1 MSKKRTIDSFFASE
15 TTAKKKLKTEDVID
29 ENVRLHGQSHTP
41 YIKANPSQTPCSTHN
56 TYPFPIPELPPSLS
70 QELSS
75 WPAVPGRAINDQPD
89 LDLLYFEPF
98 IPAYAAKPLFHFLRS
113 QLPFYRVE

>member
-1 MSKKRTIDSFFASE
+1 MSTV
-15 TTAKKKLKTEDVID
+15 TYL
-29 ENVRLHGQSHTP
+29 L
-41 YIKANPSQTPCSTHN
+41 QTPSSTHP
-56 TYPFPIPELPPSLS
+56 TYPFPIPELPPFLS
-70 QELSS
+70 RELSS

-98 IPAYAAKPLFHFLRS
+98 IPIYAAKDLFRFLRS